1 MILSEKAVTE
11 LKKVLEK
18 EIGIE
23 SVLMLSENE
32 INRLGVFL
40 LSTFAESLK
49 IRKKIYN

>member
-1 MILSEKAVTE
+1 MQLSEKACEDLKE
-11 LKKVLEK
+11 LLEK

-32 INRLGVFL
+32 ISRLGVFF

-49 IRKKIYN
+49 IREKIYN